1 MKFFSSSFFSL
12 IILYYLFEEVQTYKQ
27 IIETVQRSLLSS
39 VTDDKSVDP
48 AFDLHFNPV
57 SPSLAATTASDSTL
71 PLVYMF

>member
-27 IIETVQRSLLSS
+27 IIETLQRSLD

-48 AFDLHFNPV
+48 AF
-57 SPSLAATTASDSTL
+57 
-71 PLVYMF
+71 